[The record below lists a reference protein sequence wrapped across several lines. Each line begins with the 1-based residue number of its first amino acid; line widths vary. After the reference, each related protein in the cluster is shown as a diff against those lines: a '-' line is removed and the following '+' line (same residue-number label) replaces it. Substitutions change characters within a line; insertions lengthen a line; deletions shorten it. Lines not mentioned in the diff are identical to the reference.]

1 VNATATE
8 ALTVARR
15 ILETQIGA
23 AFNGI
28 NVNRDGAVTI
38 GVADADVL
46 ARAGVNLRLE
56 HRSSFVDQWC
66 GVVDDIHISLRL
78 AIPIGPFGAL
88 PARAERGAA

>member
-1 VNATATE
+1 MNATATE

-46 ARAGVNLRLE
+46 ARAGVNLHLE

-66 GVVDDIHISLRL
+66 GVVDDIYISLRL

-88 PARAERGAA
+88 PAHAERGAA

>member
-1 VNATATE
+1 MNATATE

-28 NVNRDGAVTI
+28 NVTRDGAVTI
-38 GVADADVL
+38 GVADAEVL
-46 ARAGVNLRLE
+46 ARAGVVLHLE

-66 GVVDDIHISLRL
+66 GYVDDIYVALRL
-78 AIPIGPFGAL
+78 AIPLGPFRAI
-88 PARAERGAA
+88 PAERGVA